1 MNKFAKSVWLGLILN
16 IVFLAIAWFIATSLP
31 YGRLDHSMRDL
42 VEMMSILVIP
52 LGIAVVIQIISLIL
66 LFKLPKFGLVLASI
80 SSLIMLPIS
89 MLFFIG
95 YSFSYEK
102 QVNSALTPFNQNDR
116 NKLVNE
122 LNFKT
127 SSFLVR
133 GIVLVVIGVIF
144 SLILPSKAPGFL
156 LISVGILLL
165 YQAVRLKN
173 RIMMG
178 LLHDNDNLVIT
189 LTQFSDTY
197 LVPLCDVTLI
207 KENKQIVKLHIKS
220 AGIDRK
226 CTLAKGW
233 IEEENYQVALDD
245 ILTKLVK
252 QP

>member
-16 IVFLAIAWFIATSLP
+16 IIFFVIAWFIATSLP
-31 YGRLDHSMRDL
+31 YDQLDYSMRDL
-42 VEMMSILVIP
+42 VDMMSILVIP
-52 LGIAVVIQIISLIL
+52 FGIAVVIQIISLIL
-66 LFKLPKFGLVLASI
+66 LLKLPKFGLALASI

-133 GIVLVVIGVIF
+133 GIVLVVIGVILC
-144 SLILPSKAPGFL
+144 LILPPKAPGFL

-173 RIMMG
+173 HIMIG
-178 LLHDNDNLVIT
+178 LLHDNLAIT

-197 LVPLCDVTLI
+197 LIPLRDVTLI

-226 CTLAKGW
+226 CILAKGW
-233 IEEENYQVALDD
+233 IEEENYQVALAD
-245 ILTKLVK
+245 ILTKLAR